1 MTNHKWDLL
10 PQKPQKQM
18 RLDGGCILGQ
28 SENQNQ
34 IYNSVTDGIQSTP
47 EPLREIDKGL
57 SYQELRT
64 NDRK

>member
-1 MTNHKWDLL
+1 
-10 PQKPQKQM
+10 M